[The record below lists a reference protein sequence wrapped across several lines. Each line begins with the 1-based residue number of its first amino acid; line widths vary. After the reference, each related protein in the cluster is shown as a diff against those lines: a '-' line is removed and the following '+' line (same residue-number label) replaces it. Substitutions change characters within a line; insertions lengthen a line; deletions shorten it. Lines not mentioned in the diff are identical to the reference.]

1 MSGFKNFIMRGN
13 LVQLAVAVVIG
24 AQFSGLV
31 KQFVS
36 SFIDPLLAL
45 AGGTPNFATLSFK
58 VHKATFTYGAFLTD
72 VLSFLIAALVVY
84 YVMVVPVTRLMQ
96 LFERNHAA
104 TQRDW
109 AECTMSIPVA
119 ARLRP
124 ECTAEIAPPTEHPQ
138 PVGSTRS
145 G

>member
-24 AQFSGLV
+24 TQFSELV
-31 KQFVS
+31 KQFVQ
-36 SFIDPLLAL
+36 SFINPLLSL
-45 AGGTPNFATLSFK
+45 AGGKPDFGTLVFK
-58 VHKATFTYGAFLTD
+58 VGKATFTYGAFLTD

-104 TQRDW
+104 TQRDCP
-109 AECTMSIPVA
+109 ECTMSIPVA
-119 ARLRP
+119 ARRCP
-124 ECTAEIAPPTEHPQ
+124 ECTAEIAPATEQPQ
-138 PVGSTRS
+138 PVGSGRA